1 MWSFLGRWSAR
12 LLLAMAAA
20 SVAAYA
26 ADWAIF
32 CLSGSPSS
40 TVTVNR
46 YLSVPLKGH
55 KEEFDYLG
63 ASQVVCSV
71 SLFPQGDKDP
81 CWLVWRNRNQWE
93 AP

>member
-20 SVAAYA
+20 SVASYA

-32 CLSGSPSS
+32 RLSGSPSS
-40 TVTVNR
+40 TVTVNQ

-63 ASQVVCSV
+63 ASQVACSV

-81 CWLVWRNRNQWE
+81 CWLVWRNRNKWE
-93 AP
+93 AQ